1 MGDYFIHHFLER
13 KRASAS
19 QPAFRNKVDN
29 EWISYTWGDIYDRCN
44 RLICFLNGT
53 VKSGSYIGILGKNS
67 LNWIITDYSCLL
79 SDRVSVPFHIW
90 MDRESLLHHL
100 SFVSLLFIDSGFLPF
115 VKGEFPD
122 DKIVTLDRKVEDY
135 RFLDE
140 VLCQVPKDDFIEKYE
155 REIRDDEVTTVLFT
169 SGNSGSCAGSLVSQG
184 GLAFEMNALKNMMIY
199 DSSTDE
205 QMIFMPFSQTLGRL
219 AEILPVA
226 YGFPTAIVNLVDAQK
241 LASDM
246 KEVQPTV
253 MVAYPDYFIY
263 LKNAFEQI
271 FETAPL
277 YKKVGFEALAHLKL
291 ENNKLAKKFKELIK
305 NTIKTHIGKNLRFF
319 ICGGGNLDKSI
330 IEFFENLKIPVLTG
344 YGMAE
349 TSGAT
354 HLNTLEKRKIGS
366 VGLPLNGIETRI
378 DEDGTIYLR
387 GPNLLKGYLNGT
399 RKPSVTPDG
408 WLKTDDRGEI
418 DTEGFL
424 YIKT

>member
-13 KRASAS
+13 RRASAS
-19 QPAFRNKVDN
+19 QPAFRIKIKN
-29 EWISYTWGDIYDRCN
+29 EWISYTWGDIYEKCN
-44 RLICFLNGT
+44 RLICFLN
-53 VKSGSYIGILGKNS
+53 KFSKNNSYIGILGKNS
-67 LNWIITDYSCLL
+67 FNWIITDYSCLL
-79 SDRVSVPFHIW
+79 SDRISVPFHIW

-100 SFVSLLFIDSGFLPF
+100 SFISILFIDSDFIPF
-115 VKGEFPD
+115 VKEEFPND
-122 DKIVTLDRKVEDY
+122 RIITLDKKIENYLFVE
-135 RFLDE
+135 E
-140 VLCQVPKDDFIEKYE
+140 ILCDSVEEDHIERYE
-155 REIRDDEVTTVLFT
+155 REIKDDEITTVLFT
-169 SGNSGSCAGSLVSQG
+169 SGNRGSCAGSLISQG
-184 GLAFEMNALKNMMIY
+184 GLAFELNSLKDLMIY
-199 DSSTDE
+199 DSSLDE

-253 MVAYPDYFIY
+253 MVAYPDYFVY

-330 IEFFENLKIPVLTG
+330 IEFFENLKIPILTG

-349 TSGAT
+349 TAGAT

-366 VGLPLNGIETRI
+366 VGLPLKGIETRT
-378 DEDGTIYLR
+378 DENGTIYLR
-387 GPNLLKGYLNGT
+387 GPNLLKGYFNGT
-399 RKPSVTPDG
+399 RSLSLTPDG
-408 WLKTDDRGEI
+408 WLKTDDKGEI
-418 DTEGFL
+418 DQEGFL
-424 YIKT
+424 YIKN